1 MSLFSCEI
9 PHPKAGPGALLTLE
23 FPDLPVT
30 DALDD
35 IERALSTHQVVV
47 VVGETGSGKT
57 TQLPKLCLKLGRG
70 VDQQIVHTQ
79 PRRLAA
85 RSVANRIAEELKT
98 ELGDL
103 CGYQVRFERQSSDH
117 TAIKLVTDGL
127 LLAEFRD
134 DPLLKRY
141 DTIIIDEAH
150 ERSLNIDF
158 LLGILKTI
166 LPRRPDL
173 KVIVTSATINYEKF
187 SEHFDHAPVI
197 QVSGRTFPVE
207 VQYQPIRDVDISKL
221 DGTRLAQ
228 AIHQSI
234 FDLRAIDR
242 NQQRPMGDILV
253 FLPGERE
260 IRDVSHF
267 LRQAAVDRLDVLPLY
282 ARLGAKEQTRIFH
295 PTGQGMQRIVLA
307 TNVAE
312 TSLTVPGI
320 RYVIDSGLARISRY
334 SPRSRIQRLPI
345 EPISQASANQRSGR
359 CGRTEPGIAIRLFDQ
374 EDYQSRAQYT
384 DAEILRTNLASVVL
398 QCLDLNLGDPLDF
411 PFVDPPE
418 PQLVRDG
425 IHQLRELDLVSPQ
438 GRLTPL
444 GRRVARLPLDPRIG
458 RILLDAETRHVFW
471 EVSVVASALSIQ
483 DPREP
488 GFSSE
493 TVIDPSSEFV
503 TLLNLWNLVEESRD
517 ALSHSKF
524 RQWCLTEGLNYNR
537 LREWREIHRQTLLSF
552 RDQKHT
558 AQSEELDRVGFH
570 TALLTGLASQIGHR
584 EEHDYLGVRNRHF
597 RVPKAAL
604 QVKAPWVMAA
614 ELIETHRVIA
624 RTVAQIDPKWVIDA
638 VPRLLK
644 YSYAEPFWSKKQGRA
659 LCYRTT
665 RLFGLALIEKET
677 VGYAAID
684 AAHARQLLITEGLI
698 AGAIK
703 TSLPFIT
710 HNKSIFS
717 EAADIE
723 AKLRRADLMKAP
735 DDMAEWFASRFP
747 DTVTDVR
754 SLEAW
759 WKKSSSSERQRL
771 YLTIDDLK
779 LDSNVP
785 IDTAHFPEQLALGH
799 LTLPASYQFAPGRD
813 EDGITVQLPIEAL
826 MQIKP
831 DHLERT
837 VPGAIEDKVEAM
849 IRALP
854 KSVRRQLVPIP
865 DFVKTI
871 MPVIEADQQSLSQA
885 VARCVTKRTGVA
897 IDPLVWADHQL
908 DARLKLRIEVVDSDG
923 MVMDVDRDL
932 SALQE
937 RLASQVTTVQ
947 SVESVETYHDW
958 PPGLR
963 LEHETLTQVGGVQMK
978 QFQRLVLHEGDVV
991 LKSLYDPKDASIQ
1004 QQTAVAQLLVE
1015 RCSDLFRFVQS
1026 KDASYQ
1032 KAVVSVCHDE
1042 TDQARLQR
1050 LIVLACLDTGTEI
1063 MDHGAFVTAKQRV
1076 RERLVDQAKKIASAL
1091 QSAKTRERQL
1101 KQRLGGKIPP
1111 SWLTPIAAMKAH
1123 MTELCGDILNQTPPE
1138 RLIDLD
1144 RYLKALEIRLEKL
1157 QSRLLLD
1164 AQWQQEIHQIE
1175 SELKQLWPT
1184 YPADW
1189 RTQDPPLVELRWQI
1203 EEFRVLCFAQTLKTR
1218 DKVSFKRLL
1227 NALKDYRDV

>member
-1 MSLFSCEI
+1 MSSFTCEI
-9 PHPKAGPGALLTLE
+9 PHPKTDQDSLLTLE

-30 DALDD
+30 DALEE
-35 IERALSTHQVVV
+35 IEQAIAAHQVVV

-70 VDQQIVHTQ
+70 VEKQIVHTQ

-85 RSVANRIAEELKT
+85 RSVANRIAEELQT
-98 ELGDL
+98 DLGDL
-103 CGYQVRFERQSSDH
+103 CGYQVRFERQSSEN
-117 TAIKLVTDGL
+117 TSIKLVTDGL

-134 DPLLKRY
+134 DPLLERY

-166 LPRRPDL
+166 LPKRPDL

-187 SEHFDHAPVI
+187 SEHFENAPVI

-207 VQYQPIRDVDISKL
+207 VQYHPIRDVDLSKL

-228 AIHQSI
+228 AIHQAV

-260 IRDVSHF
+260 IRDVSQF

-295 PTGQGMQRIVLA
+295 PSGQGMQRIVLA

-359 CGRTEPGIAIRLFDQ
+359 CGRTEPGIAIRLFD
-374 EDYQSRAQYT
+374 EADFQSRAEFT

-398 QCLDLNLGDPLDF
+398 QCLDLDLGDPLDF

-425 IHQLRELDLVSPQ
+425 MHQLRELDLLSAK

-444 GRRVARLPLDPRIG
+444 GRRVARMPLDPRIG
-458 RILLDAETRHVFW
+458 RILLDAERRRVFW
-471 EVSVVASALSIQ
+471 EVSVVAAALSIQ
-483 DPREP
+483 DPRESN
-488 GFSSE
+488 FANE
-493 TVIDPSSEFV
+493 TITDPSSEFV
-503 TLLNLWNLVEESRD
+503 TLLNLWNQIEESRD

-524 RQWCLTEGLNYNR
+524 RQWCAQAGLNYNR

-552 RDQKHT
+552 RDQKH
-558 AQSEELDRVGFH
+558 AGQSEELDRIGFH
-570 TALLTGLASQIGHR
+570 SALLTGLASQIGRR
-584 EEHDYLGVRNRHF
+584 EEHDYLGVRNRRF

-604 QVKAPWVMAA
+604 QVKASWVMAA
-614 ELIETHRVIA
+614 ELVETHRVIA
-624 RTVAQIDPKWVIDA
+624 RTVAQIDPRWVTDA

-677 VGYAAID
+677 VGYATID
-684 AAHARQLLITEGLI
+684 GSHARKLLISEGLI
-698 AGAIK
+698 AGEMR
-703 TSLPFIT
+703 TSLPFVT
-710 HNKSIFS
+710 HNKSVFIEAS
-717 EAADIE
+717 EVE
-723 AKLRRADLMKAP
+723 AKLRRVDLMKAP
-735 DDMAEWFASRFP
+735 DDMMDWFASRFP
-747 DTVTDVR
+747 ESVCDVL
-754 SLEAW
+754 SLESW
-759 WKKSSSSERQRL
+759 WKSATAAEKQKL
-771 YLTIDDLK
+771 YLTLDDLK
-779 LDSNVP
+779 LDPNVE
-785 IDTAHFPEQLALGH
+785 IDTEHYPEQVALGH

-813 EDGITVQLPIEAL
+813 EDGITVQVPLEAI
-826 MQIKP
+826 MQLKP
-831 DHLERT
+831 DHIEKT
-837 VPGAIEDKVEAM
+837 VPGAIEEKVEAM

-865 DFVKTI
+865 DYVKTI
-871 MPVIEADQQSLSQA
+871 MPVIDADQTGLSQC

-897 IDPLVWADHQL
+897 IDPLIWAEHQL
-908 DARLKLRIEVVDSDG
+908 DARLKLRIEVVNSDG
-923 MVMDVDRDL
+923 LVVDADRDL
-932 SALQE
+932 VALQE
-937 RLASQVTTVQ
+937 RLASQVTEIQV
-947 SVESVETYHDW
+947 VESLETYQDW
-958 PPGLR
+958 PDGLR
-963 LEHETLTQVGGVQMK
+963 LETESSTQVGGVQMK
-978 QFQRLVLHEGDVV
+978 QYERFVLREQGVV
-991 LKSLYDPKDASIQ
+991 LTHLFDPKDAEIQ
-1004 QQTAVAQLLVE
+1004 HQEAVAQLLVE
-1015 RCSDLFRFVQS
+1015 RCSDLFRFIHS
-1026 KDASYQ
+1026 KETTYQ
-1032 KAVVSVCHDE
+1032 KAVVSVCQDE
-1042 TDQARLQR
+1042 ADQARFKR
-1050 LIVLACLDTGTEI
+1050 LIVLACVDNDMKI
-1063 MDHGAFVTAKQRV
+1063 MDSQDFVAAKQRV
-1076 RERLVDQAKKIASAL
+1076 RETLIDQVKKIAIAL
-1091 QSAKTRERQL
+1091 ESAKTRERQL
-1101 KQRLGGKIPP
+1101 KQRLSGKIPP
-1111 SWLTPIAAMKAH
+1111 AWLNPIAAMKAH
-1123 MTELCGDILNQTPPE
+1123 LAELCGDILGNTPPN

-1144 RYLKALEIRLEKL
+1144 RYLCALEMRLEKL

-1164 AQWQQEIHQIE
+1164 AQWQQEIDQVE
-1175 SELKQLWPT
+1175 SGLKQLWPT
-1184 YPADW
+1184 YPNDW
-1189 RTQDPPLVELRWQI
+1189 RAQDQKLVELRWQI

-1218 DKVSFKRLL
+1218 DKVSFKRLS
-1227 NALKDYRDV
+1227 NALREYREL